1 MNEREDFLQHFRPV
15 FIEMVERLDM
25 MTETQVL
32 DGLLEVKIA
41 RTIWKEKF
49 TERIQ
54 ELIDAEPRARP
65 RVVLAGQAT
74 REELI
79 SAQRAQL
86 AYLGSLQA
94 FFNSANKLNSRAG
107 AKLRPMGALP
117 SAIDSLEDALNER
130 LESLRKGPNSN
141 S

>member
-1 MNEREDFLQHFRPV
+1 
-15 FIEMVERLDM
+15 M

-65 RVVLAGQAT
+65 RVVLAEQVT
-74 REELI
+74 RLELI

-107 AKLRPMGALP
+107 AKVRPMGALP
-117 SAIDSLEDALNER
+117 SAIDALEDALNER
-130 LESLRKGPNSN
+130 LQSLRKGPNSN